1 MLLRCA
7 GGLTRNQNEAFNA
20 TMLNLLGLQY
30 NYFTEKVIQSKDC
43 KQEYDA
49 ASYDEKKKK
58 TIKRRLIKKRKSKT
72 AAKNIMAIT
81 ISLKC
86 FKFNY
91 DFFPDSL
98 LKITTKLLPRLS

>member
-49 ASYDEKKKK
+49 ASYDEKKKDYQ
-58 TIKRRLIKKRKSKT
+58 TQTNQKKEK
-72 AAKNIMAIT
+72 
-81 ISLKC
+81 
-86 FKFNY
+86 
-91 DFFPDSL
+91 
-98 LKITTKLLPRLS
+98 